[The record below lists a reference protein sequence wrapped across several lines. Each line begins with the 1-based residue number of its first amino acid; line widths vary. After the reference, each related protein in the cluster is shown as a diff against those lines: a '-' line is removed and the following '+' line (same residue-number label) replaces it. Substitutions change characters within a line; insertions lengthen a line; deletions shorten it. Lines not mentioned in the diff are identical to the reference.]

1 MISIRYLGHVEI
13 ILATSLP
20 EVPGKDSLENVLVE
34 IAGRQGA
41 SLTRVYKHAMGVGQP
56 PIGVVLVLVM
66 YPTNFLTDKRSI
78 LGINE
83 NNYST

>member
-34 IAGRQGA
+34 IAGGQGA
-41 SLTRVYKHAMGVGQP
+41 SLTRVYEHAMAVGQP
-56 PIGVVLVLVM
+56 PSIGIGNVSNQFSDRQKAV
-66 YPTNFLTDKRSI
+66 TWNK
-78 LGINE
+78 
-83 NNYST
+83 